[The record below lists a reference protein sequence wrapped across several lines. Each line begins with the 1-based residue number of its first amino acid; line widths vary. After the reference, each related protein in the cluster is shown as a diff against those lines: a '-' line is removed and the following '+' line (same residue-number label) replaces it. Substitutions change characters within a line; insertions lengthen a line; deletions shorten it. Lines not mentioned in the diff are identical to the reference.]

1 MERPALPTLRQLA
14 YLVELSAR
22 LNFRVAAEAQFVTQS
37 TLSAGIK
44 ELETL
49 LGVQLVERDNRNV
62 RLTAIGENVVA
73 RAKELLAAATDL
85 AEAARAAARPLSGPL
100 RLGAIPTIA
109 PYLLPRVLPALR
121 RAYGD
126 LKLYLRE
133 DVTKV
138 LLERLRA
145 GGLDVALIA
154 LPFDTG
160 DLYLRELFRDEFSLV
175 TREADR
181 AVGNKGIALRKIDTG
196 DMLLLEEGHCL
207 RDHVIAACG
216 PRRGTWETRVEATS
230 LTTLIQMVEG
240 GLGMTLLPGITLEA
254 GILKG
259 TRLVARRFSPPVPSR
274 TLALVARRTSPRRRD
289 ADLLADFLIDQRRG
303 WRIGAAAT
311 LLLADDDIGRLDDGA
326 GFVSDLEAELLGGLD
341 RDRGGDRGAAFDG
354 DRDARR
360 RRSQHHVYDAPLQR
374 HCARS
379 AS

>member
-14 YLVELSAR
+14 YLVELSKR

-62 RLTAIGENVVA
+62 RLTAIGEDAVA
-73 RAKELLAAATDL
+73 RAKEMLAAATDL
-85 AEAARAAARPLSGPL
+85 AEAARSATRPLSGPL

-121 RAYGD
+121 RAHGD

-145 GGLDVALIA
+145 GGLDVSLIA

-160 DLYLRELFRDEFSLV
+160 DLYVRELFRDDFSLV

-181 AVGNKGIALRKIDTG
+181 AVGDKAVALRKIDTG

-207 RDHVIAACG
+207 RDHAIAACG
-216 PRRGTWETRVEATS
+216 PRRGTWESRVEATS
-230 LTTLIQMVEG
+230 LTTLIQMIEG
-240 GLGMTLLPGITLEA
+240 GLGVTLLPGITLEA

-259 TRLVARRFSPPVPSR
+259 TRLVARRFAPPVPSR

-303 WRIGAAAT
+303 SR
-311 LLLADDDIGRLDDGA
+311 
-326 GFVSDLEAELLGGLD
+326 
-341 RDRGGDRGAAFDG
+341 
-354 DRDARR
+354 
-360 RRSQHHVYDAPLQR
+360 
-374 HCARS
+374 
-379 AS
+379 

>member
-1 MERPALPTLRQLA
+1 MDRPALPTLRQLA
-14 YLVELSAR
+14 YLVELSER

-44 ELETL
+44 ELETG

-62 RLTAIGENVVA
+62 RLTAIGEDVVA

-85 AEAARAAARPLSGPL
+85 AEAARAATRPLSGPL

-109 PYLLPRVLPALR
+109 PYLLPRVLPELR
-121 RAYGD
+121 RAHPE

-138 LLERLRA
+138 LLDRLRA

-160 DLYLRELFRDEFSLV
+160 DLYVRELFKDAFSLV
-175 TREADR
+175 TREAGR
-181 AVGNKGIALRKIDTG
+181 AAGGKGVALRKIAPG

-207 RDHVIAACG
+207 RDHAIAACG
-216 PRRGTWETRVEATS
+216 ARRAPWESRVEATS

-240 GLGMTLLPGITLEA
+240 GLGVTLLPGITLEA

-259 TRLVARRFSPPVPSR
+259 TRLVARPLAAPAPAR

-289 ADLLADFLIDQRRG
+289 ADLLADFLIDQRR
-303 WRIGAAAT
+303 
-311 LLLADDDIGRLDDGA
+311 
-326 GFVSDLEAELLGGLD
+326 
-341 RDRGGDRGAAFDG
+341 
-354 DRDARR
+354 
-360 RRSQHHVYDAPLQR
+360 RSR
-374 HCARS
+374 
-379 AS
+379 

>member
-1 MERPALPTLRQLA
+1 MERLALPTLRQLA

-44 ELETL
+44 ELESV

-62 RLTAIGENVVA
+62 RLSAIGENVVA

-85 AEAARAAARPLSGPL
+85 AEAARAATRPLSGPL

-121 RAYGD
+121 RAHGD

-160 DLYLRELFRDEFSLV
+160 DLYVRELFRDEFSLV

-181 AVGNKGIALRKIDTG
+181 APGHRGVALRKIDTG

-207 RDHVIAACG
+207 RDHAIAACG
-216 PRRGTWETRVEATS
+216 PRRGTWESRVEATS

-240 GLGMTLLPGITLEA
+240 GLGMTLLPGITIEA

-259 TRLVARRFSPPVPSR
+259 TRLVARRLSAPVPSR

-289 ADLLADFLIDQRRG
+289 ADLLADFLIEEHRTVSRTRG
-303 WRIGAAAT
+303 
-311 LLLADDDIGRLDDGA
+311 
-326 GFVSDLEAELLGGLD
+326 
-341 RDRGGDRGAAFDG
+341 
-354 DRDARR
+354 
-360 RRSQHHVYDAPLQR
+360 
-374 HCARS
+374 
-379 AS
+379 